1 MEIIRWSAR
10 ASSGEA
16 IPAFVEVAAGVERVI
31 KGDIDGIDESGAGE
45 LAGAA
50 GGEVVGIRGNPEG
63 VEAVAGGEG
72 GEELEGSGGVVVT
85 AKRGFDGVSDV
96 APEEDGVGVV
106 GEAESDVSH
115 GGAGFGVDHE
125 KAIKGDGDTAAVS
138 GEGSG
143 EDEGEVAIAEIAGIE
158 EGWSE
163 GPDRE

>member
-1 MEIIRWSAR
+1 MIE
-10 ASSGEA
+10 
-16 IPAFVEVAAGVERVI
+16 
-31 KGDIDGIDESGAGE
+31 GDLDGIDEGGAGE
-45 LAGAA
+45 FAGAA
-50 GGEVVGIRGNPEG
+50 GGEVIGIGGNPEG
-63 VEAVAGGEG
+63 IEAVAGGEG
-72 GEELEGSGGVVVT
+72 DKELEGAGSVVVT

-106 GEAESDVSH
+106 GEAEGDVSH

-125 KAIKGDGDTAAVS
+125 KAIEGDGDTAAVG